1 VKELGFAMLHNEAS
15 IDEDFGHNIVAI
27 EKKERR

>member
-1 VKELGFAMLHNEAS
+1 MKELGFAMLHNEAS

>member
-1 VKELGFAMLHNEAS
+1 MKELGFAMLHNEAS
-15 IDEDFGHNIVAI
+15 IDEDFGHNVVAI

>member
-15 IDEDFGHNIVAI
+15 IDEDFGHNVVAI